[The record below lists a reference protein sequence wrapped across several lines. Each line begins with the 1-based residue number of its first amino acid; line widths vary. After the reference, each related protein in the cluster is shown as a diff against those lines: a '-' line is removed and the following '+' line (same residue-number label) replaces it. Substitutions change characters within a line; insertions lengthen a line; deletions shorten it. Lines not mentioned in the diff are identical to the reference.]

1 MLKFSIILLISVLAC
16 CSSGQDFDPNPRYE
30 EFVHMIMKDPELR
43 ADFDNNVEYAYSLDK
58 NYIDYK
64 PQTKFNCDTSFYKDM
79 PKATTIHEVKPSDVK
94 VVAALGDSLTAAI
107 GGEAL
112 TPLGLLIEYRGLKY
126 KHYF

>member
-1 MLKFSIILLISVLAC
+1 MILLISVLAC
-16 CSSGQDFDPNPRYE
+16 CSSGQDYDPNPRYE

-58 NYIDYK
+58 SYIDYK

-79 PKATTIHEVKPSDVK
+79 PEATTVHEVKPADVK

-126 KHYF
+126 NHHF